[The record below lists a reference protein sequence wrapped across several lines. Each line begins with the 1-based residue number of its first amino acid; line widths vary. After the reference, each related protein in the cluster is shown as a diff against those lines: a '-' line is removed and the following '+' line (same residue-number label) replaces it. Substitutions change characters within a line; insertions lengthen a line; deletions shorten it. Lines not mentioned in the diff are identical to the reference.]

1 MAFYFRRATATT
13 VWVLWVEARKW
24 IACNDSANALG
35 CHGKQRKT
43 QSVQRLQ
50 IKKFDATKL
59 FKGSIVCVCAGV
71 CVRRVYHRKFA
82 SPEIEFYP

>member
-1 MAFYFRRATATT
+1 M
-13 VWVLWVEARKW
+13 LWDVKEEEEKNPEEN
-24 IACNDSANALG
+24 IG
-35 CHGKQRKT
+35 
-43 QSVQRLQ
+43 RLQ